1 MEVISGKVHGSVFLY
16 FDSDWFFVEDMVES
30 KILRL
35 SQLRM
40 VMMIRVLQDCR
51 NSDHLQV
58 GSLGASFGQSLV
70 VDTLF
75 MFIREFLRKDGIP
88 FPKCLIAL

>member
-1 MEVISGKVHGSVFLY
+1 MEVISSKVHGTVFLY
-16 FDSDWFFVEDMVES
+16 FDSDWLFVEDMVES
-30 KILRL
+30 KI
-35 SQLRM
+35 QLRM

-75 MFIREFLRKDGIP
+75 MFIWEFL
-88 FPKCLIAL
+88 